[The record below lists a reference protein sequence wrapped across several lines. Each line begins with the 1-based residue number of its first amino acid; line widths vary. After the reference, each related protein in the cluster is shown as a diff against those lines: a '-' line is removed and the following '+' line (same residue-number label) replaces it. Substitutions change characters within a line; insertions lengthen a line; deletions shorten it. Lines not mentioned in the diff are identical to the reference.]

1 MGGVAKKT
9 KEIVGSALGMEG
21 GIFSGIKDMMK
32 STTQQVE
39 APPTVTAAPPPAPA
53 PASVAAAPDPRAP
66 DPRRRRRGGA
76 RMNSVLSAASGEE
89 KLGG

>member
-53 PASVAAAPDPRAP
+53 PASVAAAPTGSASPPPWRCP
-66 DPRRRRRGGA
+66 HELRSLRRERRRKARG
-76 RMNSVLSAASGEE
+76 LT
-89 KLGG
+89 